1 MVGSHGQSALT
12 RLLLGSV
19 AQAVLRT
26 ALCSVEIVR
35 SSSEEAPVFSHPMKI
50 LLATDGSD
58 CSTLAAYSVANR
70 PWPVGSQIKV
80 ISVREL
86 LTLENQI
93 SPYSRVPV
101 YPAGLL
107 NEVLEAA
114 RKHAED
120 AADNARQTLREAG
133 LKVCDGQAIPVGDA
147 RTVLLDEAS
156 AWGTDLIVLGSH
168 GRHGFDRMLLGSVSE
183 SVALHAHCSVQF
195 IRRRPAAR

>member
-19 AQAVLRT
+19 AQAVLRA

-35 SSSEEAPVFSHPMKI
+35 SSSEGAPVFFHPMKI
-50 LLATDGSD
+50 LLASDGSD
-58 CSTLAAYSVANR
+58 CSILAAYSIANC

-80 ISVREL
+80 ISVCEL
-86 LTLENQI
+86 L
-93 SPYSRVPV
+93 VPV
-101 YPAGLL
+101 YPEGLL

-120 AADNARQTLREAG
+120 AADNARQTLKEAG
-133 LKVCDGQAIPVGDA
+133 LKVCDGQAMPVGDA

-156 AWGTDLIVLGSH
+156 AWGTNLIVLGSH

-183 SVALHAHCSVQF
+183 SVALHAHCSVQV
-195 IRRRPAAR
+195 IRRRPAVR

>member
-19 AQAVLRT
+19 AQAVLRA

-35 SSSEEAPVFSHPMKI
+35 SSSEGAPVFSHPMKI

-58 CSTLAAYSVANR
+58 CSILAAYSIANR

-86 LTLENQI
+86 L
-93 SPYSRVPV
+93 VPV
-101 YPAGLL
+101 YPEGLL

-120 AADNARQTLREAG
+120 AADNARQTLKEAG
-133 LKVCDGQAIPVGDA
+133 LKVCDGQAMPVGDA

-156 AWGTDLIVLGSH
+156 AWGTNLIVLGSH

-183 SVALHAHCSVQF
+183 SVALHAHCSVQV
-195 IRRRPAAR
+195 IRRRPAVR